1 MNSSSLGPEYR
12 MRDHVSTCLRTM
24 QPRLEAQ
31 GVRHVAVFGSV
42 ARGDDGVDS
51 DVDLVLDLD
60 PAANVDL
67 LELASIHE
75 MLTLELRRSVD
86 IMTRRV
92 LRPDRHAD
100 IFEDLYEVF

>member
-1 MNSSSLGPEYR
+1 
-12 MRDHVSTCLRTM
+12 M
-24 QPRLEAQ
+24 QSRLEEQ

-60 PAANVDL
+60 PAAHVDL
-67 LELASIHE
+67 FELASIHE
-75 MLTLELRRSVD
+75 MLTTELRRSVD

-92 LRPDRHAD
+92 LRADRHAD
-100 IFEDLYEVF
+100 ILEDLYEVF